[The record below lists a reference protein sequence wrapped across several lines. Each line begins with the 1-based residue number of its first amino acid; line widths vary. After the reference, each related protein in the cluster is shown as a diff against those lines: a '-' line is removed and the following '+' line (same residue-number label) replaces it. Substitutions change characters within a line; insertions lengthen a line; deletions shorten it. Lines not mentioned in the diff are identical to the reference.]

1 MLGMAGGALSYCARS
16 AKGVTIRATGSEKM
30 AATLG
35 LLSPLLLLLLLLA
48 ALLAE
53 GCPTSAVRSLM
64 PS

>member
-35 LLSPLLLLLLLLA
+35 LLSPLLLLLLLA